1 MKKFIKKL
9 KQKYFGKDKGLECAV
24 LSLVDGVVRICLLL
38 NLSFMNKYTKKYR
51 RRRIMA
57 ATCACLLAVC
67 AVALLGVAISNPSLL
82 IDLPSKVR
90 LPLLS
95 STAQERIQD
104 VVLEASITY
113 DVPKELIWA
122 VIAAESNFNPRAE
135 SRVGAIG
142 LMQLMPR
149 TAAYMKVSDP
159 WDAKQNVFGGTR
171 YLRYLLDKFR
181 GDVKLAVAAY
191 NAGPGAV
198 RRHGG
203 IPPYA
208 ETRGYVRKVLN
219 RFHQEKAKAIAS

>member
-1 MKKFIKKL
+1 M
-9 KQKYFGKDKGLECAV
+9 
-24 LSLVDGVVRICLLL
+24 SLVDAVVRICLLL
-38 NLSFMNKYTKKYR
+38 DLSFMNKFSKKYR

-57 ATCACLLAVC
+57 ASCACMLAVC
-67 AVALLGVAISNPSLL
+67 FIVLLGIAISKPSLL
-82 IDLPSKVR
+82 IDLPGKVR

-95 STAQERIQD
+95 STPQERIQN

-122 VIAAESNFNPRAE
+122 VIAAESNFDPRAE
-135 SRVGAIG
+135 SHVGAIG
-142 LMQLMPR
+142 LMQLMPT
-149 TAAYMKVSDP
+149 TAEYMKVSDP
-159 WDAKQNVFGGTR
+159 WDAKQNVFGGTK

-208 ETRGYVRKVLN
+208 ETRGYVQKVLS
-219 RFHQEKAKAIAS
+219 RFEEEKLKAIAS